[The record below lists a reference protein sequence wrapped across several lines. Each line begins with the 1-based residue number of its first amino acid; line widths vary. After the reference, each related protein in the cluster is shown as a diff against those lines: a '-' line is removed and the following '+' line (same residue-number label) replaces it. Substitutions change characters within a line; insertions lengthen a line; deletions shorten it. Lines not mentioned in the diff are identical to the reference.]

1 MKNNVSTKKSHRLLL
16 GLVASVL
23 LAVSGTT
30 SATILTMTFN
40 DGPLVN
46 QTQSYTENGVTVI
59 GDIANPDSVFSIT
72 DKIGSDGDFGSDGNF
87 EMWSSGSCGP
97 SFGFPSCAYI
107 FSTGDYFD
115 LISIDLVFDTGNA
128 DDFIASSGAS
138 VVVPV
143 SPTRLDFTGLSGWT
157 DITSFTWQA
166 RRGGYIDNIVL
177 RTHEK
182 VPEPA
187 PIALMGIVFAGLGIT
202 RRWWYLKN

>member
-1 MKNNVSTKKSHRLLL
+1 M
-16 GLVASVL
+16 ASVL
-23 LAVSGTT
+23 LALSGTT

-40 DGPLVN
+40 KGPLVH
-46 QTQSYTENGVTVI
+46 QTQFYTENGMQVI
-59 GDIANPDSVFSIT
+59 GDVANYESAFSIT
-72 DKIGSDGDFGSDGNF
+72 DSIGSDGNF
-87 EMWSSGSCGP
+87 GSNNNFEMYSSGSCGP

-128 DDFIASSGAS
+128 DDFIASSGAFAP
-138 VVVPV
+138 VPE

-166 RRGGYIDNIVL
+166 RRGGYIDNIVF

-202 RRWWYLKN
+202 RRWWYLKKKQ